1 MIIKTVGPYFLL
13 VRLQAIKN
21 MRIIEFVL
29 RLDFSL
35 LFL

>member
-21 MRIIEFVL
+21 MRIEFVL